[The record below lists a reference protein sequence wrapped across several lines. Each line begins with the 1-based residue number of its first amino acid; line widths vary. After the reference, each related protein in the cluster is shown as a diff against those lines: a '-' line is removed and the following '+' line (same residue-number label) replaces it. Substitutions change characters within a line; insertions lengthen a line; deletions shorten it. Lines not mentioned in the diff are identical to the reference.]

1 MSNCISA
8 ADAVAPCQMI
18 MEYRQCKSQNIEDP
32 GVKSLVIHVRKD
44 TPKPPQHHG
53 YRYEVID
60 TSQYCGKKTP
70 KVVKSENDCG
80 SDELCCTIPSGQR
93 YDTDYKRFVPT
104 GAMQD
109 LTCDQ
114 GVCETFRFG
123 TGFTKS
129 TTKCYNDTD
138 CHQTGKC
145 YDPKGGL
152 KSAYEVSYYNPN
164 MTCNQPTVKSQQTGE
179 PIFCPIT
186 TKKYSNYSKIG
197 SGLSSSVG

>member
-1 MSNCISA
+1 M
-8 ADAVAPCQMI
+8 V

-32 GVKSLVIHVRKD
+32 GVTSVAIHLSSYTKP
-44 TPKPPQHHG
+44 PKPHG
-53 YRYEVID
+53 YHYEVID

-70 KVVKSENDCG
+70 KVVNSENDCG

-93 YDTDYKRFVPT
+93 YDNDYKRFVPK

-114 GVCETFRFG
+114 GVCET

-164 MTCNQPTVKSQQTGE
+164 MTCNQSMVNSQQTDE

-186 TKKYSNYSKIG
+186 TKKYSNYSKFG